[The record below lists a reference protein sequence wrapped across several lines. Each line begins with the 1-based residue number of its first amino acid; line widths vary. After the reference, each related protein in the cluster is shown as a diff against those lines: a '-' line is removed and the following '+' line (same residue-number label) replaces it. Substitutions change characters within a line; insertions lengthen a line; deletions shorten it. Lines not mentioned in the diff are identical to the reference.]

1 MGRSILRDGDERG
14 EKIVSEFLDKHF
26 YIECEDFHRVV
37 DKVQQIKGVDTTFVK
52 NGFQYVC
59 DEKAALKYVN
69 KNLQTF
75 SMELSFFNAADNI
88 SIGWLLDSN
97 KINNSFLF
105 CWIDS
110 AINDV
115 LSSSDD
121 IVIMEV
127 ALVRRNK
134 IIDYLNSISNTF
146 ILTYYTIFFCILQDL
161 TETAADSA
169 LSPFVNVFSAV
180 TLLSGSP
187 RPMLLGTELAET
199 GGAIVAFFS
208 ASISCF
214 VSSVIAVAPLDPRHH
229 R

>member
-1 MGRSILRDGDERG
+1 MSRSILRDGDERG

-97 KINNSFLF
+97 KI
-105 CWIDS
+105 
-110 AINDV
+110 
-115 LSSSDD
+115 
-121 IVIMEV
+121 
-127 ALVRRNK
+127 
-134 IIDYLNSISNTF
+134 IDYLSNIGWTLDKLFLKCKKIRENPYEECGNFYKNEVKFSKSFQLKEKPINLLIKRSKLLEISDFSKKIQIKPYIVYIWIFVVEKLQVCFLQIRN
-146 ILTYYTIFFCILQDL
+146 ILNI
-161 TETAADSA
+161 
-169 LSPFVNVFSAV
+169 
-180 TLLSGSP
+180 
-187 RPMLLGTELAET
+187 
-199 GGAIVAFFS
+199 
-208 ASISCF
+208 
-214 VSSVIAVAPLDPRHH
+214 
-229 R
+229 

>member
-1 MGRSILRDGDERG
+1 MSRSILRDGDERG

-75 SMELSFFNAADNI
+75 
-88 SIGWLLDSN
+88 GWLLDSN

-134 IIDYLNSISNTF
+134 IIDYLSNIGWTLDNLFLKCKKIRENPYEECGNFYKNEVKFSKSFQLKEKPINLLIKRSKLLEISDFSKKISN
-146 ILTYYTIFFCILQDL
+146 
-161 TETAADSA
+161 
-169 LSPFVNVFSAV
+169 
-180 TLLSGSP
+180 GK
-187 RPMLLGTELAET
+187 
-199 GGAIVAFFS
+199 
-208 ASISCF
+208 
-214 VSSVIAVAPLDPRHH
+214 
-229 R
+229 

>member
-1 MGRSILRDGDERG
+1 MSRSILRDGDERG

-97 KINNSFLF
+97 KINNSFLPVYEKAITLMR
-105 CWIDS
+105 WI
-110 AINDV
+110 
-115 LSSSDD
+115 
-121 IVIMEV
+121 
-127 ALVRRNK
+127 RR
-134 IIDYLNSISNTF
+134 SN
-146 ILTYYTIFFCILQDL
+146 
-161 TETAADSA
+161 E
-169 LSPFVNVFSAV
+169 NG
-180 TLLSGSP
+180 TLLK
-187 RPMLLGTELAET
+187 
-199 GGAIVAFFS
+199 
-208 ASISCF
+208 ISE
-214 VSSVIAVAPLDPRHH
+214 
-229 R
+229 

>member
-1 MGRSILRDGDERG
+1 MSRSILRDGDERG

-127 ALVRRNK
+127 ALVR
-134 IIDYLNSISNTF
+134 
-146 ILTYYTIFFCILQDL
+146 
-161 TETAADSA
+161 
-169 LSPFVNVFSAV
+169 
-180 TLLSGSP
+180 
-187 RPMLLGTELAET
+187 
-199 GGAIVAFFS
+199 
-208 ASISCF
+208 
-214 VSSVIAVAPLDPRHH
+214 
-229 R
+229 

>member
-121 IVIMEV
+121 IVIMEA
-127 ALVRRNK
+127 ALVRKNK
-134 IIDYLNSISNTF
+134 IIDYLSNIGWTLDKLFLKCKKIRENPYEECGNFYKNEVKFSKSFQLKEKPINLLIKRSKLLEISDFSKKNSN
-146 ILTYYTIFFCILQDL
+146 
-161 TETAADSA
+161 
-169 LSPFVNVFSAV
+169 
-180 TLLSGSP
+180 GK
-187 RPMLLGTELAET
+187 
-199 GGAIVAFFS
+199 
-208 ASISCF
+208 
-214 VSSVIAVAPLDPRHH
+214 
-229 R
+229 

>member
-1 MGRSILRDGDERG
+1 MSRSILRDGDERG

-121 IVIMEV
+121 IVMMEV

-134 IIDYLNSISNTF
+134 IIDYLSDIGW
-146 ILTYYTIFFCILQDL
+146 
-161 TETAADSA
+161 
-169 LSPFVNVFSAV
+169 
-180 TLLSGSP
+180 TLDKLFLKCVG
-187 RPMLLGTELAET
+187 LD
-199 GGAIVAFFS
+199 VAMKMVHYS
-208 ASISCF
+208 K
-214 VSSVIAVAPLDPRHH
+214 
-229 R
+229 